1 MGAHEMGRNID
12 AWQWNLFIPRFCD
25 GVFQWFKDALAM
37 QGMATDGITAE
48 WTPPIRTVV
57 DPSKENKA
65 ILTAVRAGF
74 MSLPEAIRQMGYD
87 PDTVLE
93 EQQEYFAKLDA
104 AGVLVDSDVRNDI
117 SNTGVSN
124 G

>member
-1 MGAHEMGRNID
+1 
-12 AWQWNLFIPRFCD
+12 
-25 GVFQWFKDALAM
+25 M
-37 QGMATDGITAE
+37 QGMVTDDITAE

-65 ILTAVRAGF
+65 LLTAVRAGF
-74 MSLPEAIRQMGYD
+74 MSLPEAIRQQGYD
-87 PDTVLE
+87 PDLVLE
-93 EQQEYFAKLDA
+93 EQQEYLAKLDV

-117 SNTGVSN
+117 SNTGVSSN

>member
-1 MGAHEMGRNID
+1 
-12 AWQWNLFIPRFCD
+12 
-25 GVFQWFKDALAM
+25 
-37 QGMATDGITAE
+37 
-48 WTPPIRTVV
+48 
-57 DPSKENKA
+57 
-65 ILTAVRAGF
+65 

-117 SNTGVSN
+117 NNTGVSN